1 LKDLNPSTEK
11 PMLPNLTFIPPG
23 EARAFSVSKGVLI
36 RIINSE
42 GNQVVDTWAFNSSF
56 PNEFLS
62 MAHSR
67 SSLYRLFFEPGDT
80 LVSNRFQPILT
91 IIQDTSPGYHD
102 TLHAACSAESNRY
115 YGAEHLHPNCQDNLK
130 AIMNSR
136 ETPLQAIPCPWNIFE
151 RAIILPDGTLEDE
164 PSLAATGDYLEL
176 IAEVNLVL
184 VCSACPSLVGNI
196 SSGQPRG
203 ATVEIVNYQ

>member
-1 LKDLNPSTEK
+1 MPPT
-11 PMLPNLTFIPPG
+11 LTFIPPG
-23 EARAFSVSKGVLI
+23 EARAFSVPKGGLI

-42 GNQVVDTWAFNSSF
+42 GNQVVDTWAFNSSS
-56 PNEFLS
+56 PSEFLS

-67 SSLYRLFFEPGDT
+67 SALYRLFFEPGDT

-91 IIQDTSPGYHD
+91 INKDTSPGYHD

-115 YGAEHLHPNCQDNLK
+115 YGAEHQYPNCQDNLK
-130 AIMNSR
+130 TIIHSR
-136 ETPLQAIPCPWNIFE
+136 EMPLQTTPCPWNLFE
-151 RAIILPDGTLEDE
+151 RAIVLPDGTLKDE

-176 IAEVNLVL
+176 SAEVDLVL
-184 VCSACPSLVGNI
+184 VCSACPSLIGNI

-203 ATVEIVNYQ
+203 ATIEIADYR